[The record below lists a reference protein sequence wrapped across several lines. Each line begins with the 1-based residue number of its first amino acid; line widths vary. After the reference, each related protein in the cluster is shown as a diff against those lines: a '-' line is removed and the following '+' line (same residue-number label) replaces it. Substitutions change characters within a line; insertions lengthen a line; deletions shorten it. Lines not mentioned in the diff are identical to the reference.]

1 MKSSL
6 EAVVNF
12 IGFAIWADGEYDAT
26 EKETVEEIADAFGFN
41 TVKFGM
47 TVDVAL
53 SRINPMTEEQIN
65 AFLEKAA
72 QDIDAEE
79 IGEVFEAV
87 LQMVLA
93 DGVLAEGEVNNLL
106 AIADALGMEPA
117 QAVMLLCDMVK
128 TEPELDVEVN
138 GGVEE

>member
-6 EAVVNF
+6 EAVANF
-12 IGFAIWADGEYDAT
+12 IGFVIWADGVYDET
-26 EKETVEEIADAFGFN
+26 EKETVEEIADAFDFN
-41 TVKFGM
+41 SIKFKM
-47 TVDVAL
+47 AVDVAL
-53 SRINPMTEEQIN
+53 SRINPMNEEQIN
-65 AFLEKAA
+65 TFLEKAA
-72 QDIDAEE
+72 ADIDDDE

-93 DGVLAEGEVNNLL
+93 DGVLGEGEVNNLL

-128 TEPELDVEVN
+128 TEPDLEVEVN
-138 GGVEE
+138 GE

>member
-6 EAVVNF
+6 EAVANF
-12 IGFAIWADGEYDAT
+12 IGFAIWADGVYDET
-26 EKETVEEIADAFGFN
+26 EKETVEEIADAFDFN
-41 TVKFGM
+41 SIKFKM
-47 TVDVAL
+47 AVDVAL
-53 SRINPMTEEQIN
+53 SRINPMNEEQIN
-65 AFLEKAA
+65 TFLEKAA
-72 QDIDAEE
+72 ADIDDDE

-93 DGVLAEGEVNNLL
+93 DGVLGEGEVNNLL

-128 TEPELDVEVN
+128 TEPDLEVEVN
-138 GGVEE
+138 GE

>member
-1 MKSSL
+1 
-6 EAVVNF
+6 
-12 IGFAIWADGEYDAT
+12 
-26 EKETVEEIADAFGFN
+26 
-41 TVKFGM
+41 
-47 TVDVAL
+47 
-53 SRINPMTEEQIN
+53 
-65 AFLEKAA
+65 
-72 QDIDAEE
+72 
-79 IGEVFEAV
+79 
-87 LQMVLA
+87 MVLA

>member
-6 EAVVNF
+6 EAVANF
-12 IGFAIWADGEYDAT
+12 LGFAIWADGEYDET
-26 EKETVEEIADAFGFN
+26 EKEAVTEVAETFGFN
-41 TVKFGM
+41 TLMFNKAVE
-47 TVDVAL
+47 VAL
-53 SRINPMTEEQIN
+53 SRINPMNEEQVN

-93 DGVLAEGEVNNLL
+93 DGVLAETEVNNLL

-128 TEPELDVEVN
+128 TEPDLEVEVN
-138 GGVEE
+138 EGEE

>member
-6 EAVVNF
+6 EAVANL
-12 IGFAIWADGEYDAT
+12 IGFAIWADGVYDET
-26 EKETVEEIADAFGFN
+26 EKETVEEIADAFDFN
-41 TVKFGM
+41 SIKFKM
-47 TVDVAL
+47 AVDVAL
-53 SRINPMTEEQIN
+53 SRINPMNEEQIN
-65 AFLEKAA
+65 TFLEKAA
-72 QDIDAEE
+72 ADIDDE

-93 DGVLAEGEVNNLL
+93 DGVLGEGEVNNLL

-128 TEPELDVEVN
+128 TEPDLEVEVN
-138 GGVEE
+138 GE

>member
-1 MKSSL
+1 MNSSL
-6 EAVVNF
+6 EAVANF

-41 TVKFGM
+41 TIKFGM
-47 TVDVAL
+47 AVDVAL
-53 SRINPMTEEQIN
+53 SRINPMNEEQIN

>member
-6 EAVVNF
+6 EAVANF
-12 IGFAIWADGEYDAT
+12 LGFAIWADGEYDET
-26 EKETVEEIADAFGFN
+26 EKEAVTEVAETFGFN
-41 TVKFGM
+41 TLMFNKAVE
-47 TVDVAL
+47 VAL
-53 SRINPMTEEQIN
+53 SRINPMNEEQVN

-72 QDIDAEE
+72 QDVDAEE

-93 DGVLAEGEVNNLL
+93 DGVLAETEVNNLL

-128 TEPELDVEVN
+128 TEPDLEVEVN
-138 GGVEE
+138 EGEE